1 MRRSYLY
8 VTFILAPM
16 LLYGQ
21 RTVED
26 LLIETT
32 GRDLGKLHRLMT
44 GGSAWNYD
52 RGPGL
57 WKIPYLRNWD
67 GTRAYIKKH
76 GEYIREEDR
85 TPVTFF
91 RDLVDTVQYEGSE
104 GERFY
109 TFGWCSE
116 REMAFCAA
124 ARLMGYKA
132 IVVASGN
139 HAYSVV
145 ETGDQLY
152 IVDNTLNEFRP
163 IRGESEMP
171 TPSTR
176 LEIWYNRKV
185 KEQYLRLKSISVVDE
200 SWRRLTLV
208 NP

>member
-1 MRRSYLY
+1 
-8 VTFILAPM
+8 
-16 LLYGQ
+16 Q

-32 GRDLGKLHRLMT
+32 GRDLRKLHLLMT

-152 IVDNTLNEFRP
+152 IVDNTLNHFYPSHE
-163 IRGESEMP
+163 GTEMP
-171 TPSTR
+171 TPASR
-176 LEIWYNRKV
+176 LEIWYNQKV
-185 KEQYLRLKSISVVDE
+185 TDQYLRLKNILVRDV
-200 SWRRLTLV
+200 SWKRLTSV
-208 NP
+208 HP